1 MNEHQWKAVNQVAQ
15 RWKIVSFLAGL
26 ITIATY
32 LHTWLHY
39 GDWAIGGGGQIEPA
53 WHSAV
58 CGVRPSKFS
67 RGSPAGT
74 GGSSVGATMVTTQG
88 VY

>member
-15 RWKIVSFLAGL
+15 RWKIVSFVAGL

-39 GDWAIGGGGQIEPA
+39 GDWAIGGGYRSSRPGTVQCAE
-53 WHSAV
+53 SARRNSAE
-58 CGVRPSKFS
+58 GRQLERAAPPSAL
-67 RGSPAGT
+67 RW
-74 GGSSVGATMVTTQG
+74 
-88 VY
+88 